1 MELLTEILQSIPAA
15 DCNYQEWCN
24 VGMALKHEGYAVGD
38 WDAWSR
44 NDKRYHDGEC
54 DRKWDSFNEASG
66 SIVTAGTIIEMARQ
80 RGWQPKSSGMGKAIE
95 WDAVISDELKIIDK
109 KFIETVDAKEPAT
122 ARWNPQKEITTY
134 LETLF
139 NADDYVGYVVKSV
152 SKKEDG
158 EPDKWVPANKGNYKR
173 TAGELIEAINGCE
186 GDIGAVL
193 GDTKPDAGAWIR
205 FNPLD
210 GNGVNNS
217 NVTEMRYA
225 LVESD
230 TADIGDQIAIIQA
243 LKLPVAIMV
252 HSGSKSI
259 HAIVKINAVDI
270 KEYRERVN
278 YLYDVCAKNGFIID
292 QQNSNPSRLSRLPG
306 IMRGDHKQYI
316 IPGSINSG
324 LASYD
329 KWKEYVEGVNDDLP
343 DVESAADWWDDVPDL
358 NPELIHNVLRQG
370 DKMLVSG
377 PSKAGKSFAML
388 ELAAAIAEGRDWMG
402 MQCAKGKVLYVNLE
416 LHDSS
421 CKHRIKDVYTKLGW
435 PPDNL
440 QNLQTWG
447 LRGKAQPMNVLTPHL
462 IRRAKDKG
470 YIAIII
476 DPIYKVIT
484 GDENSADQMAQF
496 CNNFDKV
503 CNELGCSVIYCHH
516 FSKSA
521 SEMSSNTSA
530 MNKASGSGVFARDP
544 DAMLSFTQL
553 VDKDKDDDDE
563 RTCWLVEGA
572 LREFEPLKP
581 IKVWFDYPIH
591 VRMDDH
597 TAASAVKYSDLK
609 KDDRSNTEKAED
621 AFFMLRETIESD
633 VSIEDI
639 AAWFEVTERSA
650 RRYFE
655 KSRILHYE
663 NGYIKN
669 GKKQQNK
676 K

>member
-1 MELLTEILQSIPAA
+1 MELLTEILQNIPAA
-15 DCNYQEWCN
+15 DCDYQEWCN

-54 DRKWDSFNEASG
+54 DRKWNSFNEAAG
-66 SIVTAGTIIEMARQ
+66 SIITAGTIIEMARQ

-152 SKKEDG
+152 LKKEDG
-158 EPDKWVPANKGNYKR
+158 KPDKWVPANKGNYKR

-316 IPGSINSG
+316 IPGSIN
-324 LASYD
+324 
-329 KWKEYVEGVNDDLP
+329 
-343 DVESAADWWDDVPDL
+343 
-358 NPELIHNVLRQG
+358 
-370 DKMLVSG
+370 
-377 PSKAGKSFAML
+377 
-388 ELAAAIAEGRDWMG
+388 
-402 MQCAKGKVLYVNLE
+402 
-416 LHDSS
+416 
-421 CKHRIKDVYTKLGW
+421 
-435 PPDNL
+435 
-440 QNLQTWG
+440 
-447 LRGKAQPMNVLTPHL
+447 
-462 IRRAKDKG
+462 
-470 YIAIII
+470 
-476 DPIYKVIT
+476 
-484 GDENSADQMAQF
+484 
-496 CNNFDKV
+496 
-503 CNELGCSVIYCHH
+503 
-516 FSKSA
+516 
-521 SEMSSNTSA
+521 
-530 MNKASGSGVFARDP
+530 
-544 DAMLSFTQL
+544 
-553 VDKDKDDDDE
+553 
-563 RTCWLVEGA
+563 
-572 LREFEPLKP
+572 
-581 IKVWFDYPIH
+581 
-591 VRMDDH
+591 
-597 TAASAVKYSDLK
+597 
-609 KDDRSNTEKAED
+609 
-621 AFFMLRETIESD
+621 
-633 VSIEDI
+633 
-639 AAWFEVTERSA
+639 
-650 RRYFE
+650 
-655 KSRILHYE
+655 
-663 NGYIKN
+663 
-669 GKKQQNK
+669 
-676 K
+676 